1 MQDLTNSDYRAHSA
15 PLFSLLILSALD
27 IFQVNS
33 FSRQQ
38 LLHPTFLDLFVARS
52 QNIID
57 LIIVLREITFFTFPC
72 YLGYLF
78 AKDNKKHIVVIILVN
93 LNI

>member
-1 MQDLTNSDYRAHSA
+1 MQDLNNSDYRAHSA

-27 IFQVNS
+27 IFQVNY

-38 LLHPTFLDLFVARS
+38 LLPLTFLHLFEARS

-57 LIIVLREITFFTFPC
+57 LIIILREITTFTFPC
-72 YLGYLF
+72 DLGYLF
-78 AKDNKKHIVVIILVN
+78 AKDNKSIS
-93 LNI
+93 

>member
-27 IFQVNS
+27 IFEVNY

-38 LLHPTFLDLFVARS
+38 LLPPTFLDQFVARS

-57 LIIVLREITFFTFPC
+57 LIIILREITTFTFPC
-72 YLGYLF
+72 DLGYLF
-78 AKDNKKHIVVIILVN
+78 AKDNKSIS
-93 LNI
+93 